1 MTDPLITDP
10 LITDPDPA
18 LRPPA
23 VTQVFTVPSAGLD
36 LLGVLHR
43 PAGPGPHPAVA
54 VLHGFPGNERNFDLA
69 HALRRAGYASLVF
82 HYRGA
87 WGSPGTFSWAHVQQD
102 AAAAVVALR
111 ADPGLDPD
119 RIALVGHSMGG
130 FTALRAA
137 AADPG
142 VRAVASIAGF
152 DFGAA
157 AADVRA
163 DPAVYAAYVDG
174 FAGDIA
180 PLAGTGSAALVAEM
194 ATIGD
199 RLTAL
204 APALAGRPVLLVA
217 GDRDTTAPPAVHHE
231 PLLAALPHATHR
243 EWPTDHAFS
252 DHRVALARAVVE
264 FLDAS
269 L

>member
-1 MTDPLITDP
+1 M
-10 LITDPDPA
+10 
-18 LRPPA
+18 
-23 VTQVFTVPSAGLD
+23 FTVPSAGLD

-87 WGSPGTFSWAHVQQD
+87 WGSPGRFTWAHVQQD
-102 AAAAVVALR
+102 AAAAVAALR
-111 ADPGLDPD
+111 ADPGLDPH

-130 FTALRAA
+130 YTALRTA

-142 VRAVASIAGF
+142 IRAVASLAGF

-157 AADVRA
+157 AAEVRA

-180 PLAGTGSAALVAEM
+180 PLAGTSSAALIAEL
-194 ATIGD
+194 ATIPD

-204 APALAGRPVLLVA
+204 APALADRPVLLAA
-217 GDRDTTAPPAVHHE
+217 GDHDTAAPPAVHHE
-231 PLLAALPHATHR
+231 PLVAALPHAVDHR
-243 EWPTDHAFS
+243 WPTDHAFS
-252 DHRVALARAVVE
+252 DHRVALARAVLA
-264 FLDAS
+264 FLDAA
-269 L
+269 LPPATGGA